1 MEYNRHKYKMK
12 KIIFAIVA
20 VTIIAMSGI
29 VNAASYETAKN
40 TTSDMVQSSYSVT
53 VMWIRNN
60 GSVWMK
66 TKKTGNYDS
75 NENTISVNGST
86 YRVQDNPYYGSDDP
100 HGRDSYR
107 YVAGGEYYFN
117 L

>member
-1 MEYNRHKYKMK
+1 MK

-20 VTIIAMSGI
+20 LTIVAMSGMA
-29 VNAASYETAKN
+29 NAANCETVKDD
-40 TTSDMVQSSYSVT
+40 SSIIIQSNQSVT

-60 GSVWMK
+60 GNVWMK

-75 NENTISVNGST
+75 DDNTLSVGGST
-86 YRVQDNPYYGSDDP
+86 YKVEQNPYYGDDDS
-100 HGRDSYR
+100 HGRGAYR
-107 YVAGGEYYFN
+107 YVAGGQYYFN

>member
-1 MEYNRHKYKMK
+1 MK
-12 KIIFAIVA
+12 KILFAIVA
-20 VTIIAMSGI
+20 VAFLATGSMVYAT
-29 VNAASYETAKN
+29 NYETVKN
-40 TTSDMVQSSYSVT
+40 SSEKVVQSGYSVT

-60 GSVWMK
+60 GSLWMK

-75 NENTISVNGST
+75 NENTITIGKST
-86 YRVQDNPYYGSDDP
+86 YRVSENPYYGYDDS
-100 HGRDSYR
+100 HGRGAYR

>member
-1 MEYNRHKYKMK
+1 MK
-12 KIIFAIVA
+12 KIILAIVT

-29 VNAASYETAKN
+29 VNAANYEMTNN
-40 TTSDMVQSSYSVT
+40 TSPEMLQSSSVT

-66 TKKTGNYDS
+66 TKKTGQYDS
-75 NENTISVNGST
+75 ESNTITIGDST
-86 YRVQDNPYYGSDDP
+86 YKVGENPYYGEEDS
-100 HGRDSYR
+100 HGREAYR
-107 YVAGGEYYFN
+107 YVAGGQYYFN